1 MENYLII
8 ILRTLIGFFSFF
20 ILMRFMGK
28 REVGQLSLF
37 DLIIILS
44 IADLMV
50 LGIDGFD
57 KDLLYSLIPMLV
69 VAVIQKIMAFLSLK
83 FAKIRDLIDGKS
95 SYIIINGQ
103 INLKEMKKQ
112 RYNMGDLYTQL
123 HSLGIKSI
131 QEVEIAILETSGKLS
146 AFKGKKDIDA
156 SLPVIISGEIDYF
169 LLESLG
175 KNKAWIEKTKHT
187 QVVDTITTGIADES
201 SISFVTDKK
210 QEIVDFAKTI
220 IDCTAA
226 VADLVGASS
235 DLELP
240 DDFLH

>member
-8 ILRTLIGFFSFF
+8 ILRTLIGFFTFF
-20 ILMRFMGK
+20 ILLRFMGK

-57 KDLLYSLIPMLV
+57 QDLFYSIIPMLI
-69 VAVIQKIMAFLSLK
+69 VALIQRIIAFLSLK

-95 SYIIINGQ
+95 SYIIINGKVN
-103 INLKEMKKQ
+103 IKEMKKQ

-123 HSLGIKSI
+123 RSLGIKSI
-131 QEVEIAILETSGKLS
+131 QEVEIAILETSGNLS
-146 AFKGKKDIDA
+146 AFKIKKDVDA
-156 SLPVIISGEIDYF
+156 SLPIIVSGEIDYI

-175 KNKAWIEKTKHT
+175 KNKNWLDNELKNKN
-187 QVVDTITTGIADES
+187 VKLDE
-201 SISFVTDKK
+201 ILG
-210 QEIVDFAKTI
+210 ACI
-220 IDCTAA
+220 IDNQISI
-226 VADLVGASS
+226 V
-235 DLELP
+235 EEYK
-240 DDFLH
+240 